1 MPWGVQN
8 AEAEWPE
15 LQLVSVAEC
24 VKWIG
29 RARRLMQAQLRPLR
43 CGKATGAG
51 DMIRVDVRVD
61 DVAQPELTPAQQSIV
76 RFRLAGR
83 VNDRRL
89 TCLARGDH
97 VGGAPAPFVENLLEI
112 QQQNS
117 YPSVPPRLATEAR
130 VFSQGNRPR
139 ADGDERTGGIEPR
152 SSPRAASVDP
162 PRRARARGRWTGQP
176 AAVRVQRLPRPD

>member
-8 AEAEWPE
+8 AEAEWPK

-24 VKWIG
+24 VKGIG

-43 CGKATGAG
+43 YGKTTGAG
-51 DMIRVDVRVD
+51 EMVRVDVRVD

-83 VNDRRL
+83 VNDCRL

-97 VGGAPAPFVENLLEI
+97 VGGAPAPFVENLFEI
-112 QQQNS
+112 HEQHS
-117 YPSVPPRLATEAR
+117 DFFIR
-130 VFSQGNRPR
+130 
-139 ADGDERTGGIEPR
+139 
-152 SSPRAASVDP
+152 
-162 PRRARARGRWTGQP
+162 PRRATGACLFSQDG
-176 AAVRVQRLPRPD
+176 VTL